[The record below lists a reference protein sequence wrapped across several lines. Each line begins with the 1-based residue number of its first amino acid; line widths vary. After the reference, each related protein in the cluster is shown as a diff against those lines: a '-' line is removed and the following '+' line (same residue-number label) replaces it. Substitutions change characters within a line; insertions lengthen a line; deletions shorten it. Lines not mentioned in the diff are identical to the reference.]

1 MSATTFK
8 TKAKKYYNSAVNNVS
23 SFYEKTKTKV
33 KKYKSTVDNAYLTGY
48 KSGWRDATKV
58 SSDFVSRTSATIGY
72 GKGLRNH
79 HRTVKYTNQFNK

>member
-8 TKAKKYYNSAVNNVS
+8 AKAKKYYNSSVNNVS
-23 SFYEKTKTKV
+23 SFYENTKTKV

-48 KSGWRDATKV
+48 KSGWRDATIIG
-58 SSDFVSRTSATIGY
+58 SDIGSQTSATVGY